1 MSNFGCPKCGHY
13 NTTDQQGCARYGV
26 VFAKVKTQ
34 GASPMENV
42 SSVVPTQA
50 LPNRD
55 HRLRDLIFGVPEEV
69 NNLLFWG
76 RAAILVGMIVWG
88 SQLMFVRIAD
98 NVAGES
104 LLHLVNLPFHEAG
117 HVVFSPLG
125 SFIASLGGTLG
136 QLLVPLVCMAALLF
150 KTRDPF
156 GASVC
161 FWWFGENF
169 LDIAPYVND
178 ARAGELPLV
187 GGNFGHSSPYGFHDW
202 EYLLTESGLLRCDH
216 VLAKVAHGIG
226 SVLMILAVVWA
237 GFLLYRQYQQR
248 S

>member
-1 MSNFGCPKCGHY
+1 
-13 NTTDQQGCARYGV
+13 
-26 VFAKVKTQ
+26 
-34 GASPMENV
+34 MENV

>member
-1 MSNFGCPKCGHY
+1 M
-13 NTTDQQGCARYGV
+13 QG
-26 VFAKVKTQ
+26 T
-34 GASPMENV
+34 SPAEKV
-42 SSVVPTQA
+42 SSVVPSQV
-50 LPNRD
+50 LPDRG
-55 HRLRDLIFGVPEEV
+55 HRLIDLIFEVPEEM
-69 NNLLFWG
+69 NSLLFWG
-76 RAAILVGMIVWG
+76 RAAIWVGMIVWG

-178 ARAGELPLV
+178 ARAGKLPLV

-202 EYLLTESGLLRCDH
+202 EYLLTESGLLRYDH
-216 VLAKVAHGIG
+216 VLARVAHGIG

-237 GFLLYRQYQQR
+237 GFLWYRQYQR
-248 S
+248 R